1 MFSLVI
7 FDGRSNLYISKSG
20 KKRVSDLTS
29 SVSHVSVRHKICL
42 FERQIAFAKQ
52 VSRDLSFKLLTLKLS
67 IVDTSFCIWVSQAE
81 SSSGFTSTHPFS
93 VFLIDFRFLSRSCV
107 LSNFPD

>member
-1 MFSLVI
+1 M
-7 FDGRSNLYISKSG
+7 K

-29 SVSHVSVRHKICL
+29 SVSHVSVRHKLSCL

-52 VSRDLSFKLLTLKLS
+52 IPRDISIKLLILKVS
-67 IVDTSFCIWVSQAE
+67 IVDTSLCFWLSQAE
-81 SSSGFTSTHPFS
+81 SSSGFTSTQPFS
-93 VFLIDFRFLSRSCV
+93 VFLINFRFLSRSCV